1 MTNSPKKGL
10 TFPSARDIYRA
21 MAKHTETLT
30 ELLKR
35 AIASSGL
42 TFTDIQRATGVQRA
56 SLLRFMR
63 GETSLRLDKADDL
76 AEYFGIESR
85 LKGK

>member
-1 MTNSPKKGL
+1 MRCDT
-10 TFPSARDIYRA
+10 YRA
-21 MAKHTETLT
+21 MAKHTETMT

-85 LKGK
+85 LRRE

>member
-1 MTNSPKKGL
+1 MRKHKNSMTDLLKQAITNSG
-10 TFPSARDIYRA
+10 R
-21 MAKHTETLT
+21 
-30 ELLKR
+30 
-35 AIASSGL
+35 
-42 TFTDIQRATGVQRA
+42 TFTDIERATGVQRA